1 MPYAHAGK
9 LLWVD
14 LDSGQWKVEEIAP
27 DQVRH
32 YLLGSGLAAKILLD
46 RLQPQLD
53 PLDPAN
59 PLLMM
64 NGLLTGTFA
73 PTASRV
79 SVCGRSPLTGI
90 WCESVAGGYWGPE
103 LRFAGYDGVAF
114 TGRAEKPVYLWI
126 NDGQVEVRPAS
137 SLWGLDSQETAQ
149 RVLEKTNPKALVAC
163 VGPAGENEVRIA
175 GVMFLGNGER
185 TAGRGGMGA
194 LMASKNLKAVAVRG
208 SQRPEYHDREGLRR
222 RVREDTVWIK
232 ENSLGLSEFGTA
244 GGVPATE
251 VFGDLPIENWLLGSW
266 KEGADKTSGQTIV
279 ATMLDKHYR
288 CFACPIAC
296 GKEIKITEGPYAGL
310 EGHGPEYETLAAFGA
325 MLLNDSLET
334 IIQADHLCNRYGL
347 DTISTGAVIAL
358 AMEAYKKGL
367 LTADDTGGVE
377 LEWGNAEA
385 IVQLVE
391 QIARRQ
397 GLGDLLADGVR
408 AAAKKLG
415 PEAEEMAIHVKGL
428 EIPMHDPRAFVDMAV
443 NYATANRGGCH
454 LEGLSYWRGYGLEWE
469 EWGQAGEHDRL
480 DNAGKAQVVYD
491 FQNYLSV
498 YNPLGL
504 CKFIIKGLAGPE
516 TVAEWLNLA
525 LDWDWDTDD
534 LIRAGERLFNLKRMI
549 NLRLGITRAD
559 DTLPQRLLTHARPS
573 GSAAGVLP
581 DLEAMLEEYYQLRGW
596 TAEGVPTDLKLREL
610 GLHQAH

>member
-1 MPYAHAGK
+1 MPYAYAGK

-14 LDSGQWKVEEIAP
+14 LDSGQWQVKEVAS

-46 RLQPQLD
+46 RLQLQLD

-59 PLLMM
+59 VFLMV
-64 NGLLTGTFA
+64 NGLLTGTFV

-126 NDGQVEVRPAS
+126 HDSHVELRPAS

-149 RVLEKTNPKALVAC
+149 HILDATDPKALVAC
-163 VGPAGENEVRIA
+163 VGPAAENGVRIA

-185 TAGRGGMGA
+185 TAARGGMGA
-194 LMASKNLKAVAVRG
+194 LMASKNLKAVAVKG
-208 SQRPEYHDREGLRR
+208 NQRPAYYDREGLRR
-222 RVREDTVWIK
+222 SVREATAWIK
-232 ENSLGLSEFGTA
+232 ENSLAMSELGTA

-251 VFGDLPIENWLLGSW
+251 AYGDLPIKNWLLGSW
-266 KEGADKTSGQTIV
+266 KEGANKTSGQTIV
-279 ATMLDKHYR
+279 TAMLDKHYR

-325 MLLNDSLET
+325 LLLNDNLEA

-347 DTISTGAVIAL
+347 DTISTGAAIAL
-358 AMEAYKKGL
+358 AMEAYEKGL
-367 LTADDTGGVE
+367 LTAENAGGLE

-385 IVQLVE
+385 VLQLVE

-397 GLGDLLADGVR
+397 GLGDVLADGVR
-408 AAAKKLG
+408 AAAQKLG

-454 LEGLSYWRGYGLEWE
+454 LEALSYWRGYGLEWE

-480 DNAGKAQVVYD
+480 DSAGKAQVVYD
-491 FQNYLSV
+491 FQNYMSV

-504 CKFIIKGLAGPE
+504 CKFIIKGMVGPE
-516 TVAEWLNLA
+516 TTVEWLNLA
-525 LDWDWDTDD
+525 MGWDWNSDD

-549 NLRLGITRAD
+549 NLRLGATRTD
-559 DTLPQRLLTHARPS
+559 DTLPRRLLTHARPT

-581 DLEAMLEEYYQLRGW
+581 DLEPMLEEYYQLRGW
-596 TAEGVPTDLKLREL
+596 TARGVPTDEKLRDL
-610 GLHQAH
+610 GLT

>member
-1 MPYAHAGK
+1 MPYSYAGR

-14 LDSGQWKVEEIAP
+14 LDSGQWQVTEVAP
-27 DQVRH
+27 DQVHH

-46 RLQPQLD
+46 RLQPQLN

-59 PLLMM
+59 MLLMV
-64 NGLLTGTFA
+64 NGLFGNLRS
-73 PTASRV
+73 TASCV

-90 WCESVAGGYWGPE
+90 WCESAAGGYWGPE
-103 LRFAGYDGVAF
+103 LRFAGYDGLVV
-114 TGRAEKPVYLWI
+114 TGRAQKPVYLWI
-126 NDGQVEVRPAS
+126 HDGHVELRPAS
-137 SLWGLDSQETAQ
+137 SLRGMNTEEMAQHIRDETDP
-149 RVLEKTNPKALVAC
+149 RALVAC
-163 VGPAGENEVRIA
+163 VGPAGENGVQIA

-222 RVREDTVWIK
+222 RVREDTAWIK
-232 ENSLGLSEFGTA
+232 ENSLALSEFGTG

-251 VFGDLPIENWLLGSW
+251 VFGDLPIKNWLLGSW
-266 KEGADKTSGQTIV
+266 KEGADKTSGQRIV

-296 GKEIKITEGPYAGL
+296 GKEVKITEGPCAGL

-325 MLLNDSLET
+325 LLLNDNLEA

-358 AMEAYKKGL
+358 AMEAYEKGL
-367 LTADDTGGVE
+367 LAAEDTGDLE

-385 IVQLVE
+385 ILELVE
-391 QIARRQ
+391 QIAHRQ
-397 GLGDLLADGVR
+397 GLGDILADGVR

-415 PEAEEMAIHVKGL
+415 SEEMAIHVKGL
-428 EIPMHDPRAFVDMAV
+428 EIAMHDPRAFVDMAV

-454 LEGLSYWRGYGLEWE
+454 LEGLTYWRGYGLEWE
-469 EWGQAGEHDRL
+469 EWGQAGEHNRL
-480 DNAGKAQVVYD
+480 DSAGKAQVVYD

-504 CKFIIKGLAGPE
+504 CKFIVKGLVGPE
-516 TVAEWLNLA
+516 TVVEWLNLA
-525 LDWDWDTDD
+525 MGWDWDTDD
-534 LIRAGERLFNLKRMI
+534 LIRTGERLFNLKRMI
-549 NLRLGITRAD
+549 NVLLGITRAD
-559 DTLPQRLLTHARPS
+559 DTLPRRLLTHARPS

-581 DLEAMLEEYYQLRGW
+581 DLEAMLAEYYQLRGW
-596 TAEGVPTDLKLREL
+596 TAEGIPTDEKLRDL
-610 GLHQAH
+610 GLA

>member
-9 LLWVD
+9 LLWVN
-14 LDSGQWKVEEIAP
+14 LDSGQVQVAEVAP

-32 YLLGSGLAAKILLD
+32 YLLGSGFAAKILLD

-59 PLLMM
+59 GLVMV
-64 NGLLTGTFA
+64 NGLLTGTFV

-90 WCESVAGGYWGPE
+90 WCESAAGGYWGPE
-103 LRFAGYDGVAF
+103 LRFAGYDGVVV

-126 NDGQVEVRPAS
+126 HDGHIELRPAS
-137 SLWGLDSQETAQ
+137 SLWGLNSEETAQ
-149 RVLEKTNPKALVAC
+149 RVRDESDRQALVAC
-163 VGPAGENEVRIA
+163 IGPAGENGVRIA
-175 GVMFLGNGER
+175 GVMFLGRGTR

-208 SQRPEYHDREGLRR
+208 SQRPEYYDREGLRR
-222 RVREDTVWIK
+222 SVREATAWIK
-232 ENSLGLSEFGTA
+232 ENSLALSEFGTA

-251 VFGDLPIENWLLGSW
+251 VHGDLPIKNWLLGSW

-279 ATMLDKHYR
+279 AAMLDKHYR

-296 GKEIKITEGPYAGL
+296 GKEIKIKEGPYAGF
-310 EGHGPEYETLAAFGA
+310 EGHGPEYEAVASFGA
-325 MLLNDSLET
+325 LLLNDNLEA
-334 IIQADHLCNRYGL
+334 IVKADQLCNRYGM
-347 DTISTGAVIAL
+347 DTISTGAAIAL
-358 AMEAYKKGL
+358 ATEAYEKGL
-367 LTADDTGGVE
+367 LTAEETGGLE
-377 LEWGNAEA
+377 LEWDNAEA
-385 IVQLVE
+385 ILQLVE

-397 GLGDLLADGVR
+397 GLGDVLADGVR
-408 AAAKKLG
+408 AAAEKLG

-428 EIPMHDPRAFVDMAV
+428 AIAMHDPRAFVDMAV

-454 LEGLSYWRGYGLEWE
+454 LEALSYWRGYGLEWE
-469 EWGQAGEHDRL
+469 DWGQAGEYDRL
-480 DNAGKAQVVYD
+480 DSAGKAQVVYD
-491 FQNYLSV
+491 FQNYMSV

-504 CKFIIKGLAGPE
+504 CKFIVKGLVGPE
-516 TVAEWLNLA
+516 TVVEWLNLA
-525 LDWDWDTDD
+525 MGWDWDSND

-549 NLRLGITRAD
+549 NVRLGITRVD
-559 DTLPQRLLTHARPS
+559 DTLPRRLLTHARPT

-596 TAEGVPTDLKLREL
+596 TAGGVPTDEKLREL
-610 GLHQAH
+610 GLA

>member
-14 LDSGQWKVEEIAP
+14 LDSGQWQAEEIAP

-46 RLQPQLD
+46 RLQPQLEL
-53 PLDPAN
+53 LDPAN
-59 PLLMM
+59 PLVMI
-64 NGLLTGTFA
+64 NGLLTGTFI

-90 WCESVAGGYWGPE
+90 WCESVAGGYWGAE

-114 TGRAEKPVYLWI
+114 TGRAEQPVYLWI
-126 NDGQVEVRPAS
+126 NDGRVEIRPAS
-137 SLWGLDSQETAQ
+137 SLWGLDSHETAQ
-149 RVLEKTNPKALVAC
+149 RIQDETDPKALVAC
-163 VGPAGENEVRIA
+163 VGPAGENGVRIA
-175 GVMFLGNGER
+175 GVMFLGHGER

-222 RVREDTVWIK
+222 RVREDTAWIK
-232 ENSLGLSEFGTA
+232 ENSIGLSEFGTA

-251 VFGDLPIENWLLGSW
+251 IYGDLPIKNWLLGSW
-266 KEGADKTSGQTIV
+266 EEGADKTSGQTIV
-279 ATMLDKHYR
+279 ATMLDRHYR

-296 GKEIKITEGPYAGL
+296 GKEVKITEGPYAGL

-325 MLLNDSLET
+325 LLLNDNLEA
-334 IIQADHLCNRYGL
+334 IVKADHLCNRYGL

-358 AMEAYKKGL
+358 AMEAYEKGV
-367 LTADDTGGVE
+367 LTAEDTGGLE

-385 IVQLVE
+385 ILQLVE
-391 QIARRQ
+391 QIARRE
-397 GLGDLLADGVR
+397 GVGDVLADGVK
-408 AAAKKLG
+408 AAAEKLG
-415 PEAEEMAIHVKGL
+415 PEAKEMAIHSKGL
-428 EIPMHDPRAFVDMAV
+428 AIAMHDPRAFVDMAV

-454 LEGLSYWRGYGLEWE
+454 LESLSYWRGYGLEWE
-469 EWGQAGEHDRL
+469 EWGQAGEWDRL
-480 DNAGKAQVVYD
+480 RSDSSKARAVYD

-498 YNPLGL
+498 YNALGL
-504 CKFIIKGLAGPE
+504 CKFIIKGLVGPE
-516 TVAEWLNLA
+516 TVVEWLNLA
-525 LDWDWDTDD
+525 LGWDWDADD

-549 NLRLGITRAD
+549 NLRLGVTRAD
-559 DTLPQRLLTHARPS
+559 DTLPRRLLTHPRPS

-581 DLEAMLEEYYQLRGW
+581 DLETMLEEYYQLRGW
-596 TAEGVPTDLKLREL
+596 TAEGVPTDEKLREL
-610 GLHQAH
+610 GLA

>member
-1 MPYAHAGK
+1 MPYAYAGK
-9 LLWVD
+9 LLWVNLD
-14 LDSGQWKVEEIAP
+14 LGQWQVVDIAS

-32 YLLGSGLAAKILLD
+32 YLLGSGLAAKILDD

-59 PLLMM
+59 LLLIV
-64 NGLLTGTFA
+64 NGLLTGTFI

-103 LRFAGYDGVAF
+103 LRFAGYDGVVF
-114 TGRAEKPVYLWI
+114 TGRAENPVYLWI
-126 NDGQVEVRPAS
+126 HDGHVELRPAA

-149 RVLEKTNPKALVAC
+149 RIRDETDPKALVAC
-163 VGPAGENEVRIA
+163 VGPAAGNGVRIA
-175 GVMFLGNGER
+175 SVMFLGNGTR

-194 LMASKNLKAVAVRG
+194 LMASKNLKAVVVKG
-208 SQRPEYHDREGLRR
+208 SQRPEYYDREGLRR
-222 RVREDTVWIK
+222 SVREATAWIK
-232 ENSLGLSEFGTA
+232 GNSVAMSEFGTG

-251 VFGDLPIENWLLGSW
+251 VFGDIPIKNWLLGSW

-279 ATMLDKHYR
+279 TTMLDKHYR

-325 MLLNDSLET
+325 LLLNDNLET
-334 IIQADHLCNRYGL
+334 IIQADHLCNRYGM
-347 DTISTGAVIAL
+347 DTISTGATIAL
-358 AMEAYKKGL
+358 AMEAYEKGL
-367 LTADDTGGVE
+367 LTAEDTGGLE

-385 IVQLVE
+385 ILQLVE

-397 GLGDLLADGVR
+397 GLGDVLADGVR
-408 AAAKKLG
+408 AAAEKLG

-454 LEGLSYWRGYGLEWE
+454 LEGLTYWRGYGLEWD

-480 DNAGKAQVVYD
+480 DSAGKAQVVYD

-504 CKFIIKGLAGPE
+504 CKFIIKGLVGSE
-516 TVAEWLNLA
+516 TTVEWLNLA
-525 LDWDWDTDD
+525 MGWDWDSDD
-534 LIRAGERLFNLKRMI
+534 LIRAGERIFNLKRMI
-549 NLRLGITRAD
+549 NVRLGITGAD
-559 DTLPQRLLTHARPS
+559 DTLPRRLLTHARPT

-581 DLEAMLEEYYQLRGW
+581 DLESMLEEYYQLRGW
-596 TAEGVPTDLKLREL
+596 TVEGVPTDEKLREL
-610 GLHQAH
+610 GLA

>member
-1 MPYAHAGK
+1 MPYAHTGK

-14 LDSGQWKVEEIAP
+14 LDSEQWQVTEVAP

-59 PLLMM
+59 PLLMV

-73 PTASRV
+73 LTASRV

-126 NDGQVEVRPAS
+126 HDGQVELRPAS

-149 RVLEKTNPKALVAC
+149 RVRDATDPKALVAC
-163 VGPAGENEVRIA
+163 VGPAAENGVLIA
-175 GVMFLGNGER
+175 GVMFLGNGAR

-194 LMASKNLKAVAVRG
+194 LMASKNLKAVAVKG
-208 SQRPEYHDREGLRR
+208 SQRPEYYDREGLRSS
-222 RVREDTVWIK
+222 VREDTAWIK
-232 ENSLGLSEFGTA
+232 ENSVGLSEFGTA

-251 VFGDLPIENWLLGSW
+251 VFGDLPIKNWLLGSW
-266 KEGADKTSGQTIV
+266 EEGANKTSGQTIV

-325 MLLNDSLET
+325 LLLNDDL
-334 IIQADHLCNRYGL
+334 QAIVKADQLCNRYGL
-347 DTISTGAVIAL
+347 DTISTGAVVAL
-358 AMEAYKKGL
+358 AMEAYEKGL
-367 LTADDTGGVE
+367 LTAEDTGGLE

-385 IVQLVE
+385 ILQLVE

-397 GLGDLLADGVR
+397 GLGDVLADGVK
-408 AAAKKLG
+408 AAAERLG
-415 PEAEEMAIHVKGL
+415 PQAEEMAIHAKGL
-428 EIPMHDPRAFVDMAV
+428 ALAMHDPRAFVDMAV

-454 LEGLSYWRGYGLEWE
+454 LEALSYWRGYGLEWE

-480 DNAGKAQVVYD
+480 DSAGKARVAYD

-498 YNPLGL
+498 YNALGL
-504 CKFIIKGLAGPE
+504 CKFIIKGLVGPE
-516 TVAEWLNLA
+516 TVVEWLNLA
-525 LDWDWDTDD
+525 LGWDWDTDD

-549 NLRLGITRAD
+549 NLRLGVTRAD
-559 DTLPQRLLTHARPS
+559 DTLPRRLLTHARPS

-581 DLEAMLEEYYQLRGW
+581 DLETMLEEYYQLRGW
-596 TAEGVPTDLKLREL
+596 TAEGIPTDEKLRGL
-610 GLHQAH
+610 GLNDLG

>member
-14 LDSGQWKVEEIAP
+14 LDSEQWQVTKVSD

-46 RLQPQLD
+46 RLQPQLE

-59 PLLMM
+59 PLLMT
-64 NGLLTGTFA
+64 NGLLTGTFV

-90 WCESVAGGYWGPE
+90 WCESMAGGYWGAE
-103 LRFAGYDGVAF
+103 LRFAGYDGVVF

-126 NDGQVEVRPAS
+126 NDGQVELRPAS
-137 SLWGLDSQETAQ
+137 SLWGLDSRETAQ
-149 RVLEKTNPKALVAC
+149 RVQDETDPKALVAC
-163 VGPAGENEVRIA
+163 VGPAAENGVRIA
-175 GVMFLGNGER
+175 GIMFLGNGER
-185 TAGRGGMGA
+185 TAARGGMGA
-194 LMASKNLKAVAVRG
+194 LMASKNLKAVAVKG
-208 SQRPEYHDREGLRR
+208 SQRPEYYDRDGLRR
-222 RVREDTVWIK
+222 SVREATAWIK
-232 ENSLGLSEFGTA
+232 ENSLAMSEFGTA

-251 VFGDLPIENWLLGSW
+251 VYGDLPIKNWLLGSW

-296 GKEIKITEGPYAGL
+296 GKEIKIAEGPYAGL

-325 MLLNDSLET
+325 LLLNDNLEA
-334 IIQADHLCNRYGL
+334 IVQADQLCNRYGL

-358 AMEAYKKGL
+358 AMEAYEESL
-367 LTADDTGGVE
+367 LTAEDAGGLE

-385 IVQLVE
+385 ILQLVE
-391 QIARRQ
+391 QIAHRQ
-397 GLGDLLADGVR
+397 GVGDVLADGAR

-415 PEAEEMAIHVKGL
+415 PQAEEMAIHAKGMA
-428 EIPMHDPRAFVDMAV
+428 IAMHDPRAFADMAV

-454 LEGLSYWRGYGLEWE
+454 LEALSYWRGYGLEWE
-469 EWGQAGEHDRL
+469 EWGQAGEWDRL
-480 DNAGKAQVVYD
+480 RSDTSKARVVYD
-491 FQNYLSV
+491 FQNYLGV
-498 YNPLGL
+498 YNALGL
-504 CKFIIKGLAGPE
+504 CKFIIKASAGPE
-516 TVAEWLNLA
+516 TVVEWLDLA
-525 LDWDWDTDD
+525 LGWNWIPDD
-534 LIRAGERLFNLKRMI
+534 LIRAGERLFNLKRLI
-549 NLRLGITRAD
+549 NIRLGVTRAD
-559 DTLPQRLLTHARPS
+559 DTLPRRLLTHPRPT

-581 DLEAMLEEYYQLRGW
+581 DLESMLEEYYQLRGW
-596 TAEGVPTDLKLREL
+596 TVEGVPTDEKLRDL
-610 GLHQAH
+610 DLA